1 MHDARPIAI
10 GCMRLSTDPDRD
22 DDRSV
27 ELLHAAFDAG
37 VTLLDTADA
46 YCLDERDIGHNE
58 RLIARALSTWPGDRS
73 RITIATKGGMTRPDG
88 RWEPDGRAKHLRAAC
103 ERSRRALGV
112 DRIAIYQLHAPD
124 PRTPLSTSVR
134 ALAALKRDDL
144 VAAIGLSNVTVGQI
158 EEARR
163 ITEIAA
169 IQVELSVWN
178 DASILSGV
186 AAYCIAH
193 HLRLLAY
200 RPLGGRRSQ
209 ARTKNHPVLQ
219 RIASA
224 YGVSPFDIAIAW
236 LADLSDVIVPL
247 PGATR
252 VETAVASARAQR
264 IMLTAADRQLLD
276 DAFPSARLLRGD
288 RTAAPP
294 SSPGAE
300 VVIVMGL
307 PGAGKTTLTE
317 QYVADGYQRLNR
329 DETGGTLRALT
340 GDLERALA
348 AHLRQGFGGQ
358 AGCPGVVLDNTYV
371 SRRSRAEVLQ
381 TAAAHRVPVRCVWLS
396 TSVDE
401 AQVNA
406 ASRLVARYGRLP
418 ADEEL
423 ASLRKQDVAA
433 FLPTVQFRYQRE
445 LEPPDES
452 EGFATIEV
460 VPFTRRPPAGHT
472 NRAVI
477 VWCDDVLLHSR
488 AGHRTPVDP
497 DDVEVDEALAATL
510 RRDRDEGY
518 LILGLS
524 WQPEIADGTRTAADV
539 AAVFARMNA
548 LAGFPIEVEYCP
560 HPAGP
565 PSCWCRKPLPG
576 LGVLLI
582 HRHRLDPARCVY
594 IGAGAADPGFARKL
608 GFAYRRHDSRW

>member
-1 MHDARPIAI
+1 MHEARPIAI
-10 GCMRLSTDPDRD
+10 GGMRLSTDPDRD
-22 DDRSV
+22 DERSIMV
-27 ELLHAAFDAG
+27 LHAAFDAG

-46 YCLDERDIGHNE
+46 YCLDDRDLGHNE
-58 RLIARALSTWPGDRS
+58 RLIARALSTWSGDRS
-73 RITIATKGGMTRPDG
+73 RITVATKGGMTRPDG
-88 RWEPDGRAKHLRAAC
+88 RWEPDGRAKHLRMAC
-103 ERSRRALGV
+103 ERSCRALGV

-124 PRTPLSTSVR
+124 PRTPLSTSVT
-134 ALAALKRDDL
+134 ALAALKRDGL
-144 VAAIGLSNVTVGQI
+144 IAAIGLSNVTVGQI
-158 EEARR
+158 EEAQR

-178 DASILSGV
+178 DAAILSGV
-186 AAYCIAH
+186 AAHCLAH
-193 HLRLLAY
+193 GLRLLAY

-219 RIASA
+219 RIAA
-224 YGVSPFDIAIAW
+224 AHGVSPFDIAIAW
-236 LADLSDVIVPL
+236 LDDLSDAIVPL
-247 PGATR
+247 PGVTR
-252 VETAVASARAQR
+252 VETAVASARAQQ
-264 IMLTAADRQLLD
+264 IVLTGADRQLLD

-288 RTAAPP
+288 RTVAAPP
-294 SSPGAE
+294 RSDAE

-317 QYVADGYQRLNR
+317 GFVAEGYQRINR

-340 GDLERALA
+340 GDLDRALA
-348 AHLRQGFGGQ
+348 AGASRI
-358 AGCPGVVLDNTYV
+358 VLDNTYV

-433 FLPTVQFRYQRE
+433 FLPTVQFRYQRA
-445 LEPPDES
+445 LEPPGES
-452 EGFATIEV
+452 EGFAKIEV
-460 VPFTRRPPAGHT
+460 VPFARRPPSGHSK
-472 NRAVI
+472 RAVV
-477 VWCDDVLLHSR
+477 VWLDDVLLRSR

-497 DDVEVDEALAATL
+497 DDVEIDEALAAAL
-510 RRDRDEGY
+510 RRDREEGH

-524 WQPEIADGTRTAADV
+524 WQPEMADGTRTAANV

-548 LAGFPIEVEYCP
+548 LVGLPIEVEYCP

-594 IGAGAADPGFARKL
+594 VGGGTADPGFARKL
-608 GFAYRRHDSRW
+608 GFAYRRHDCY

>member
-1 MHDARPIAI
+1 MQDPRTVAI

-22 DDRSV
+22 DDRSAQV
-27 ELLHAAFDAG
+27 LHAAFDAG

-46 YCLDERDIGHNE
+46 YCLDEHDVGHNE
-58 RLIARALSTWPGDRS
+58 RLIARALSTWSGDRS
-73 RITIATKGGMTRPDG
+73 RITIATKGGMTRPEG

-103 ERSRRALGV
+103 ERSCHALGV
-112 DRIAIYQLHAPD
+112 DRIALYQLHAPD

-134 ALAALKRDDL
+134 ALAALQREGL
-144 VAAIGLSNVTVGQI
+144 VADIGLSNVTVGQI

-163 ITEIAA
+163 ITEIAS

-193 HLRLLAY
+193 GLRLLAY

-209 ARTKNHPVLQ
+209 ARTKTHPVLQ

-224 YGVSPFDIAIAW
+224 HGVSTFDIAIAW
-236 LADLSDVIVPL
+236 LTDLSDVILPL
-247 PGATR
+247 PGVTQI
-252 VETAVASARAQR
+252 ETAVAAARAQQLV
-264 IMLTAADRQLLD
+264 LTGADRQLLD
-276 DAFPSARLLRGD
+276 DAFPSARLLCGD
-288 RTAAPP
+288 RRVAEP
-294 SSPGAE
+294 SRHDAE
-300 VVIVMGL
+300 IVIVMGL

-317 QYVADGYQRLNR
+317 QFVADGYQRLNR

-340 GDLERALA
+340 GDLDRALA
-348 AHLRQGFGGQ
+348 SGSLRL
-358 AGCPGVVLDNTYV
+358 VLDNTYV
-371 SRRSRAEVLQ
+371 SRRSRAGVLQ

-406 ASRLVARYGRLP
+406 VSRLVSRYGRLP

-445 LEPPDES
+445 LEPPDEQ
-452 EGFATIEV
+452 EGFARIEV
-460 VPFTRRPPAGHT
+460 RQFVRRPLSGHT
-472 NRAVI
+472 NRAVV
-477 VWCDDVLLHSR
+477 VWCDDVLLRSR
-488 AGHRTPVDP
+488 NGHRTPVDP
-497 DDVEVDEALAATL
+497 DDVQIDEALAVAL
-510 RRDRDEGY
+510 RRDREEGH

-548 LAGFPIEVEYCP
+548 LVGFPIEVEYCP
-560 HPAGP
+560 HAAGP
-565 PSCWCRKPLPG
+565 PRCWCRKPLPG

-582 HRHRLDPARCVY
+582 HRHRLDPTQCIYV
-594 IGAGAADPGFARKL
+594 GSGAADPGFARKL
-608 GFAYRRHDSRW
+608 GFAYRRHDSSQ